1 MSTEIRH
8 DFKYAIN
15 TKQGRIERTIA
26 ILQDPNGTVN
36 QKMAF
41 LVSKGM
47 SSEEITEALN
57 TAGNGALLE
66 APGV

>member
-15 TKQGRIERTIA
+15 TKQGRIERAIA

-47 SSEEITEALN
+47 PSEEITEALN

-66 APGV
+66 AAGV